1 VKEKKEAFDPILINE
16 AQLVLAE
23 KRTSLAAIRTGIAVL
38 ALPLSVVSVLIAT
51 SDYYDVFKVLYF
63 LVPLGILN
71 GALTVVGF
79 YLIVRSIFRLRH
91 QDQLIHDIKM
101 KHRNIEELLD

>member
-1 VKEKKEAFDPILINE
+1 VKEKKEAFEPILINE

-23 KRTSLAAIRTGIAVL
+23 KRTSLAAMRTGIAVL
-38 ALPLSVVSVLIAT
+38 ALPLSIISVLIAT

-63 LVPLGILN
+63 LIPLGILN
-71 GALTVVGF
+71 GALIVVGF